1 MENNKNRYTQISRGK
16 FTGNVLNAKA
26 FIPTP
31 SEFDYKKGFIRRYF
45 VQKTND
51 KSAPITEVNSFNFG
65 RYKNNPYY
73 TLAFLTWR
81 IKGPKTTE
89 YNEDGSIMDKSVS
102 ESNRIAISLVK
113 DTMPNLKLYLPN
125 LLQFYKS

>member
-1 MENNKNRYTQISRGK
+1 MENNKNRYTEISQGR
-16 FTGNVLNAKA
+16 FSRNLLNAKA

-31 SEFDYKKGFIRRYF
+31 TEFDYKKGFIKRYF

-51 KSAPITEVNSFNFG
+51 KGSPITEVNATNFSK
-65 RYKNNPYY
+65 YKNNPYY
-73 TLAFLTWR
+73 TVAFLTWR
-81 IKGPKTTE
+81 IQGPKTTE

-102 ESNRIAISLVK
+102 QSNRISISLLK